1 MAKQGGVLGITGTV
15 GGMTFDRNGVVRK
28 VRPSNK
34 DQFES
39 APSLART
46 RENAGEFGRVA
57 RAGKLLRQALR
68 KQLQGVAD
76 RLSVGRLTKE
86 MRRIEGLDTT
96 ATRGQRRVL
105 KADAGEL
112 LGFNFNA
119 GAPLTTVFFAE
130 YAVKLTGKALT
141 GKTLTGKALTGK
153 ALTLTLPGLV
163 PTTDLAA
170 PAGATD
176 YGPGSHQQK
185 RPPECFNKAVQAPK
199 SLF

>member
-28 VRPSNK
+28 ARPSNK

-46 RENAGEFGRVA
+46 RENAGEFGRAA

-68 KQLQGVAD
+68 KQLQGAAD

-105 KADAGEL
+105 KAHAGEL
-112 LGFNFNA
+112 TGFNFNA
-119 GAPLTTVFFAE
+119 GAPLTAVFFAE
-130 YAVKLTGKALT
+130 YAVKLTGKTLT
-141 GKTLTGKALTGK
+141 GKT
-153 ALTLTLPGLV
+153 LTLTLPGLV
-163 PTTDLAA
+163 PTTDLTA
-170 PAGATD
+170 PVGATD

>member
-28 VRPSNK
+28 ARPSNK

-119 GAPLTTVFFAE
+119 GAPLTAVFFAE
-130 YAVKLTGKALT
+130 YAVKLTGKTLT
-141 GKTLTGKALTGK
+141 GKT
-153 ALTLTLPGLV
+153 LTLTLPGLV
-163 PTTDLAA
+163 PTTDLTA
-170 PAGATD
+170 PVGATD